1 MYKLLIVDDDEVICR
16 GLGSC
21 IPWKEYGIQN
31 VHLAYDGEMALE
43 YVEKEHSDIILA
55 DINMPFMDGMEF
67 SMRVRQEYPDIKIIL
82 LTAYKEFQYA
92 KKAVQLQIFEYL
104 TKPFT
109 NEEVLEAVL
118 RAIKQ
123 LDKEKYFRTEVKMN
137 LELIKEKNLEEMIL
151 YGRNDDEVWKNSFL
165 TKTCTFLQVA
175 ILRVRMNGYASDKA
189 SKALT
194 NEEVVREWVI
204 KEFRKMLDEEQKM
217 GIFIQSSRI
226 VMVFQYES
234 RDETKNLTD
243 RLNTIIERM
252 EREEP
257 FFLTVGVG
265 QTYQGIENG
274 IRSYEEAAE
283 GVEKESV
290 YDGRSIIYFSH
301 LSDIEKRVN
310 QAVEYIKENYL
321 KPDLSLEEVSRFVNL
336 SSSYLGNSIKKYKN
350 VSYIN
355 LLNQIRI
362 ENAKRLLLKADIKT
376 YEVAFLVGFNSSQY
390 FSSCFKKATGMTP
403 KDFREKYLKH

>member
-243 RLNTIIERM
+243 RLNTIMERM

-283 GVEKESV
+283 VVEKESV

>member
-31 VHLAYDGEMALE
+31 VQLAYDGEMALE
-43 YVEKEHSDIILA
+43 YVKLEHPDIILA
-55 DINMPFMDGMEF
+55 DINMPFVDGMEF
-67 SMRVRQEYPDIKIIL
+67 SAQVRREYPDIKIIL
-82 LTAYKEFQYA
+82 LTAYKEFRYA

-109 NEEVLEAVL
+109 NEEVLETVL

-123 LDKEKYFRTEVKMN
+123 LDKEKYFRKEAKMN

-165 TKTCTFLQVA
+165 TRTYTFWQVA
-175 ILRVRMNGYASDKA
+175 ILSSRINGFASDKVA
-189 SKALT
+189 KPLT
-194 NEEVVREWVI
+194 NEVIVREWVI
-204 KEFRKMLDEEQKM
+204 NELRQMMDKEEKM
-217 GIFIQSSRI
+217 GIFIRNSKI
-226 VMVFQYES
+226 VLVFQYEN
-234 RDETKNLTD
+234 RDESNQLTD
-243 RLNTIIERM
+243 HLNTIM
-252 EREEP
+252 EKLDREEL
-257 FFLTVGVG
+257 FFFVGVG
-265 QTYQGIENG
+265 QTYQGVENS
-274 IRSYEEAAE
+274 IRSYEEATE
-283 GVEKESV
+283 VVEKESI
-290 YDGRSIIYFSH
+290 YGSHNIIYFSH

-310 QAVEYIKENYL
+310 QAVEYIKENYP

-336 SSSYLGNSIKKYKN
+336 SNSYLGNSIKKYKHI
-350 VSYIN
+350 SYIN

-390 FSSCFKKATGMTP
+390 FSSCFKKITGMTP
-403 KDFREKYLKH
+403 KDFREKYLKP

>member
-43 YVEKEHSDIILA
+43 YVEKEHPDIILA

-123 LDKEKYFRTEVKMN
+123 LDKEKYFRTEAKMN

-165 TKTCTFLQVA
+165 TKTRTFLQVA

-243 RLNTIIERM
+243 RLNTIMERL

-283 GVEKESV
+283 VVEKESV
-290 YDGRSIIYFSH
+290 YDGRSIVYFSH

>member
-43 YVEKEHSDIILA
+43 YVEKEHPDIILA

-243 RLNTIIERM
+243 RLNTIMERL

-283 GVEKESV
+283 VVEKESV
-290 YDGRSIIYFSH
+290 YDGRSIVYFSH

>member
-1 MYKLLIVDDDEVICR
+1 MLR
-16 GLGSC
+16 
-21 IPWKEYGIQN
+21 
-31 VHLAYDGEMALE
+31 
-43 YVEKEHSDIILA
+43 
-55 DINMPFMDGMEF
+55 
-67 SMRVRQEYPDIKIIL
+67 RVAAGKR
-82 LTAYKEFQYA
+82 TSGRCSA
-92 KKAVQLQIFEYL
+92 QI
-104 TKPFT
+104 
-109 NEEVLEAVL
+109 A
-118 RAIKQ
+118 
-123 LDKEKYFRTEVKMN
+123 KYFRTEAKMN

-165 TKTCTFLQVA
+165 TKTRTFLQVA

-243 RLNTIIERM
+243 RLNTIMERL

-283 GVEKESV
+283 VVEKESV
-290 YDGRSIIYFSH
+290 YDGRSIVYFSH

>member
-165 TKTCTFLQVA
+165 TKTCTFFAGSNPQ
-175 ILRVRMNGYASDKA
+175 GQ
-189 SKALT
+189 
-194 NEEVVREWVI
+194 
-204 KEFRKMLDEEQKM
+204 DE
-217 GIFIQSSRI
+217 RI
-226 VMVFQYES
+226 
-234 RDETKNLTD
+234 
-243 RLNTIIERM
+243 
-252 EREEP
+252 
-257 FFLTVGVG
+257 
-265 QTYQGIENG
+265 
-274 IRSYEEAAE
+274 
-283 GVEKESV
+283 
-290 YDGRSIIYFSH
+290 
-301 LSDIEKRVN
+301 
-310 QAVEYIKENYL
+310 
-321 KPDLSLEEVSRFVNL
+321 
-336 SSSYLGNSIKKYKN
+336 
-350 VSYIN
+350 
-355 LLNQIRI
+355 
-362 ENAKRLLLKADIKT
+362 
-376 YEVAFLVGFNSSQY
+376 
-390 FSSCFKKATGMTP
+390 CF
-403 KDFREKYLKH
+403 